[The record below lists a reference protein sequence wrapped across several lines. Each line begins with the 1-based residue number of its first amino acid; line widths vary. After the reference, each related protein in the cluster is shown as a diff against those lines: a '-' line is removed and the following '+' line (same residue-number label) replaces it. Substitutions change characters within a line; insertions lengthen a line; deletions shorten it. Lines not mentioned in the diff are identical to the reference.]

1 VCRLPS
7 WRSAQATEDLTR
19 VSGAEEVGDYARA
32 SMRIAALDLG
42 SNSFH
47 LLVADVH
54 PDGTFEPVT
63 REKDMLR
70 LGDDVARDGRISAS
84 SADRAVAS
92 VRRLCQ
98 LADALDTQE
107 VIAKA
112 TSAIRTAT
120 NGSALVDRIEAET
133 GVEVEVISGLEEA
146 RLIFAAVRASLVL
159 EPAPA
164 LCVDIG
170 GGSVE
175 LVIGDSAG
183 LRWATS
189 VPLGVGRLTAELVHS
204 DPPSGDDRT
213 ALVDRIR
220 DELAPVVEEVRGRRP
235 LMAVGTSGTI
245 NDLARLAAATEDGDI
260 PASAN
265 GLRIEA
271 DRLRAL
277 QRRILG
283 MSATE
288 RRRLPGIED
297 KRADLLPAGV
307 TLLVTIFDVF
317 ALDVMVTSDWALRE
331 GIVLDAVSV
340 HDPDDWSDDPRALRR
355 AAVAGL
361 ARRCGSD
368 IEHSQQVSLLALSLF
383 DQTQALHQL
392 DDSDREMLE
401 YAALLHDIGQHVSR
415 KGHHRH
421 AAYLVDHAQLR
432 GFAPAEIDFLAALV
446 RHHRRGEIK
455 ASEPRAAALDKGSR
469 ERLRKL
475 AALLRL
481 ADGLDRGRRGVVE
494 RLDVEVGADLV
505 VLRLHA
511 RDDAELELWGV
522 RRRRDLFEKV
532 FERELEATVA
542 RRASER
548 TPAVDV

>member
-1 VCRLPS
+1 M
-7 WRSAQATEDLTR
+7 D
-19 VSGAEEVGDYARA
+19 
-32 SMRIAALDLG
+32 
-42 SNSFH
+42 
-47 LLVADVH
+47 
-54 PDGTFEPVT
+54 
-63 REKDMLR
+63 
-70 LGDDVARDGRISAS
+70 RIS
-84 SADRAVAS
+84 
-92 VRRLCQ
+92 
-98 LADALDTQE
+98 
-107 VIAKA
+107 
-112 TSAIRTAT
+112 
-120 NGSALVDRIEAET
+120 
-133 GVEVEVISGLEEA
+133 
-146 RLIFAAVRASLVL
+146 
-159 EPAPA
+159 
-164 LCVDIG
+164 
-170 GGSVE
+170 
-175 LVIGDSAG
+175 
-183 LRWATS
+183 
-189 VPLGVGRLTAELVHS
+189 
-204 DPPSGDDRT
+204 
-213 ALVDRIR
+213 
-220 DELAPVVEEVRGRRP
+220 DELAPVLEEVRRRRP

-245 NDLARLAAATEDGDI
+245 NDLGRLAAATDDGDI

-271 DRLRAL
+271 DQLRAL
-277 QRRILG
+277 QRRILH
-283 MSATE
+283 MSAIE

-317 ALDVMVTSDWALRE
+317 DLDAMVTSDWALRE
-331 GIVLDAVSV
+331 GIVLDAVRV

-368 IEHSQQVSLLALSLF
+368 IEHSRQVSLLALSLF

-432 GFAPAEIDFLAALV
+432 GFAPGEIEFLAALV

>member
-1 VCRLPS
+1 
-7 WRSAQATEDLTR
+7 
-19 VSGAEEVGDYARA
+19 
-32 SMRIAALDLG
+32 MRIAALDLG

-54 PDGTFEPVT
+54 PDGTFEPIT

-70 LGDDVARDGRISAS
+70 LGDDVARSGRISPS
-84 SADRAVAS
+84 LADRAVAS
-92 VRRLCQ
+92 VRRLRQ
-98 LADALDTQE
+98 LADGLGTQE

-120 NGSALVDRIEAET
+120 NGSELVDRIEAET

-175 LVIGDSAG
+175 LVIGDAAG

-189 VPLGVGRLTAELVHS
+189 VPLGVGRLTAELVQS
-204 DPPSGDDRT
+204 DPPSRADRA
-213 ALVDRIR
+213 ALEARIR
-220 DELAPVVEEVRGRRP
+220 ADLAPTLGEVLGRRP
-235 LMAVGTSGTI
+235 QMAVGTSGTI
-245 NDLARLAAATEDGDI
+245 NDLARLAAVNEGGEF

-271 DRLRAL
+271 EPLRAL
-277 QRRILG
+277 QRRIVR
-283 MSATE
+283 MRSAE
-288 RRRLPGIED
+288 RRRLPGIEE

-307 TLLVTIFDVF
+307 TLLATIFDIF
-317 ALDVMVTSDWALRE
+317 EIDSMVTSDWALRE
-331 GIVLDAVSV
+331 GIVLDAVRV

-368 IEHSQQVSLLALSLF
+368 PEHSQQVTRLASSLF
-383 DQTQALHQL
+383 DQTRALHGL
-392 DDSDREMLE
+392 GDSDREMLE

-432 GFAPAEIDFLAALV
+432 GFAPDEIEFLAALV

-455 ASEPRAAALDKGSR
+455 TSEPRAAALDKNAR
-469 ERLRKL
+469 ERLRRL

-494 RLDVEVGADLV
+494 DLDIQIGADLV
-505 VLRLHA
+505 VLRLQT
-511 RDDAELELWGV
+511 RDNAELELWGV
-522 RRRRDLFEKV
+522 RRRRELFEKV
-532 FERELEATVA
+532 FGRELEATA
-542 RRASER
+542 MHRASER
-548 TPAVDV
+548 TPAADI

>member
-1 VCRLPS
+1 M
-7 WRSAQATEDLTR
+7 
-19 VSGAEEVGDYARA
+19 SGAGRGAGYAR
-32 SMRIAALDLG
+32 SVMRIAALDLG

-54 PDGTFEPVT
+54 PDGTFEAVT

-70 LGDDVARDGRISAS
+70 LGDEVARHGRISPSTAE
-84 SADRAVAS
+84 RAVAS
-92 VRRLCQ
+92 VRRLRQ
-98 LADALDTQE
+98 LADASGAQE

-112 TSAIRTAT
+112 TSAIRSAA
-120 NGSALVDRIEAET
+120 NGSELVDRIEAET
-133 GVEVEVISGLEEA
+133 GVEIEVISGIEEA

-175 LVIGDSAG
+175 FVIGDAAG

-189 VPLGVGRLTAELVHS
+189 VPLGVGRLTAELVQS
-204 DPPSGDDRT
+204 DPPTRAERAALEDRVR
-213 ALVDRIR
+213 L
-220 DELAPVVEEVRGRRP
+220 ELAPILGQVRRREP
-235 LMAVGTSGTI
+235 KMAVGSSGTI
-245 NDLARLAAATEDGDI
+245 NDLARLAATGDDGEV

-265 GLRIEA
+265 GLRFTA
-271 DRLRAL
+271 NQL
-277 QRRILG
+277 QVLLRRIVR
-283 MSATE
+283 MPASE

-297 KRADLLPAGV
+297 KRADLLPAGAI
-307 TLLVTIFDVF
+307 LLATIFDVF
-317 ALDVMVTSDWALRE
+317 ELDEMVTSDWALRE
-331 GIVLDAVSV
+331 GIVLDAVRV

-355 AAVAGL
+355 AAVVGL

-368 IEHSQQVSLLALSLF
+368 IDHSEHIARLASSLF
-383 DQTQALHQL
+383 DQTRSLHQL
-392 DDSDREMLE
+392 GDADREMLE
-401 YAALLHDIGQHVSR
+401 FAALLHDIGQHVSR

-421 AAYLVDHAQLR
+421 AAYLVDHSQLR
-432 GFAPAEIDFLAALV
+432 GFAPDEVEFLAALV
-446 RHHRRGEIK
+446 RHHRRGDIK
-455 ASEPRAAALDKGSR
+455 ASEPRAAALDKGAR

-494 RLDVEVGADLV
+494 DVDVQIGADLV
-505 VLRLHA
+505 VLRLQVSE
-511 RDDAELELWGV
+511 DAELELWGV

-532 FERELEATVA
+532 FERELEATVS
-542 RRASER
+542 RRTSNPAS
-548 TPAVDV
+548 AVDF